1 MKIEWK
7 NYPADII
14 ICLAWSFATI
24 PAVILDLKATRIV
37 LGLAFIL
44 FIPGYVLVFA
54 LFPKRDDIDV
64 IERIALSFG
73 LSIAVVPL
81 VGLALNY
88 TPWGIRLQPI
98 LASLISLV
106 FVLSAIGWYR
116 WKSLP
121 VKDRFQISIDI
132 SLPKAEDR
140 ELYSRKPKIRKLYF
154 PKSKSKRVYFPK
166 TKISLD
172 NILTIALV
180 IAIIISIS
188 LLIYVIVMPHNGERF
203 TEFYIL
209 GPDGKAEGYPTNLSV
224 GENGTVIVGIA
235 NHEHKPMN
243 YTVEV
248 WGVNYSYQPE
258 FDGKND
264 YISVENNETLN
275 PTKGITID
283 TRVKP
288 ADSQP
293 WNFLGKS
300 GSYIVGI
307 NEESIHFGIY
317 DPDAKQADKN
327 GYVTVS
333 ATGNFSGWH
342 HVACTYDSTSREM
355 HIYVNGS
362 NMANMTTTGG
372 DGLISTSNSSLYIG
386 KVWGKHFNGTIGYVR
401 IYSRALSV
409 SELSQNYN
417 GNVITNGLISEWDFN
432 EWQDVMKDRVGNNN
446 GKIYGMPWRISGISN
461 MWFMDKI
468 EVQLNSTPVNIEKE
482 WKKQWEYN
490 YSFNFTRKG
499 QYKLAFLLFADDKDN
514 FTAGKDYPEES
525 GRLSEAYRECHLWIT
540 VHDKSFK

>member
-121 VKDRFQISIDI
+121 VKDRFQVSIDI
-132 SLPKAEDR
+132 SLPKSS
-140 ELYSRKPKIRKLYF
+140 SRA
-154 PKSKSKRVYFPK
+154 
-166 TKISLD
+166 D

-188 LLIYVIVMPHNGERF
+188 LLVYVIVTPHNGERF

-248 WGVNYSYQPE
+248 WAVNYSYQPE

-264 YISVENNETLN
+264 YIAVANNETLN
-275 PTKGITID
+275 PAKGITID

-307 NEESIHFGIY
+307 NEESVRFGIY

-386 KVWGKHFNGTIGYVR
+386 KVWGGHFNGTIGYVR

-409 SELSQNYN
+409 SELNQNYD
-417 GNVITNGLISEWDFN
+417 GNTITNGLISEWDFN
-432 EWQDVMKDRVGNNN
+432 EWQDVMKDRVDNNN
-446 GKIYGMPWRISGISN
+446 GKIYGMEWRISGISN
-461 MWFMDKI
+461 MWFMGKI

-499 QYKLAFLLFADDKDN
+499 QYKLAFLLFTDDTDN